1 MKNIQFRKFIFIT
14 SVSTAI
20 IVGCSRDN
28 DNNIDMASPAVRLAE
43 SEKLSIPP
51 AIDLPSNDPNGNTR
65 VATFYANGVQIY
77 KAKLIAG
84 STPAQY
90 EWVFVAPRADLF
102 NVVNAKV
109 GTHSAGPTWQL
120 LGSTTDSI
128 YGQAFTPAK
137 AAPSSDSRS
146 IDWLQLMPKTGKAPT
161 GLFTNVSY
169 IQRIATNGG
178 KAPLAAPV
186 GATDSVEVPYTAVY
200 RFTKKNP

>member
-1 MKNIQFRKFIFIT
+1 MKKNQFRKFIFIT
-14 SVSTAI
+14 SVSTAMI
-20 IVGCSRDN
+20 AGCSRDN
-28 DNNIDMASPAVRLAE
+28 ENNFDFASPASQLAE

-51 AIDLPSNDPNGNTR
+51 AIDLPSNEPNGNTR
-65 VATFYANGVQIY
+65 VATFYADGVQIY

-84 STPAQY
+84 TTPAQY
-90 EWVFVAPRADLF
+90 EWAFVAPRANLF

-137 AAPSSDSRS
+137 TAPSADPRS

-161 GLFTNVSY
+161 GIFTNVSY

-186 GATDSVEVPYTAVY
+186 SATDSIEVPYTAVY

>member
-1 MKNIQFRKFIFIT
+1 MKKNQFRKFILIT
-14 SVSTAI
+14 AVSSVV
-20 IVGCSRDN
+20 IVSCSRDN
-28 DNNIDMASPAVRLAE
+28 ANNIDTSSPAFQLAA
-43 SEKLSIPP
+43 SEKLSIPA

-65 VATFYANGVQIY
+65 AATFYAQGVQKY

-84 STPAQY
+84 SNPVQY
-90 EWVFVAPRADLF
+90 EWAFVAPLAELF

-137 AAPSSDSRS
+137 AAASSDARS

-161 GLFTNVSY
+161 GIFTNVSY
-169 IQRIATNGG
+169 IQRIGTNGG
-178 KAPLAAPV
+178 KAPLVAPV
-186 GATDSVEVPYTAVY
+186 SATDTIDVPYTAVY

>member
-1 MKNIQFRKFIFIT
+1 MKNIQFRKFILIT
-14 SVSTAI
+14 TASTAM
-20 IVGCSRDN
+20 IVSCSRDKSVDVN
-28 DNNIDMASPAVRLAE
+28 TAATHLAE
-43 SEKLSIPP
+43 SEKLSIPL
-51 AIDLPSNDPNGNTR
+51 AIDLPANEPNGNTR
-65 VATFYANGVQIY
+65 VATFYAVGVQKY

-84 STPAQY
+84 SAPAQY
-90 EWVFVAPRADLF
+90 EWAFVAPRADLF

-128 YGQAFTPAK
+128 YGQAFTRAK
-137 AAPSSDSRS
+137 AAPSSDPES

-178 KAPLAAPV
+178 KAPLTAPV
-186 GATDSVEVPYTAVY
+186 NATDTIDVPYTAVY
-200 RFTKKNP
+200 RFTRKNP